1 MTIIAFII
9 MFGVLVFFHE
19 LGHLYFAK
27 RAGILCRDFAIGF
40 GPKLFSF
47 KKNETLYTIRLFP
60 IGGYVKMAGEDG
72 EIIGIKPGQRVGL
85 QLNEKKEV
93 EKIYTKDFSAI
104 TNLKVI
110 DVESADLEKDLVIK
124 GINEVGEMTTYA
136 VWDRCEVMIGKES
149 YQIAPVNRQFASKKL
164 GQRALT
170 IFAGPAMNFILA
182 FILLVVVGLFH
193 GVETDKPV
201 IGKLTA
207 DGVAMSV
214 GLHEGDEILSINGEK
229 MDSWKSIVNVIRE
242 SPNQEL
248 NFVVDRDGE
257 EMNFLVTPKS
267 VEDNEGNAIGRVGV
281 YAPLEKAPLLAF
293 QTGFTQT
300 VDWTKQIFLS
310 VGQLVTGNFSLDDLA
325 GPVGIYNY
333 TDEVAKTG
341 FFSLLSWA
349 ALLSINLGIVNL
361 LPLPALD
368 GGRLV
373 FFAIEG
379 LRGKP
384 IDPQKEGM
392 VHFIGFALLMVLM
405 VAVTWNDIKNL
416 FF

>member
-9 MFGVLVFFHE
+9 MFGILVFFHE

-110 DVESADLEKDLVIK
+110 DVESADLEKDLLIK

-201 IGKLTA
+201 MGKLTA

-361 LPLPALD
+361 LPLPGLD